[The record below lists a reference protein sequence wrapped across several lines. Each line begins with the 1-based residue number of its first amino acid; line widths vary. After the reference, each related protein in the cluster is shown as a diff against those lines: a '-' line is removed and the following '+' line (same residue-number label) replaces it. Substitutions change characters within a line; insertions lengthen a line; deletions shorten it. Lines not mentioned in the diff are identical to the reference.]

1 MSYEEIT
8 LKDPNPIKRF
18 LQNSRFE
25 DAINFIPKNIL
36 PEKILDFGGGN
47 GELSL
52 RLTKKYLDTQI
63 TCYEPSESMIN
74 EAKNKISGASNVT
87 LTDSIEPF
95 TNQNFDVIF
104 SLEVFEH
111 LPEKESLDALNTIKK
126 SLHHNGILIIGVPN
140 EIFLAACYK
149 GLFRMLRRYGDHDAK
164 PMNILKSCFGFPP
177 KYRPT
182 QLLDST
188 INYHSH
194 HLGFDYRTLHH
205 TLCKNFNSVQLCLSP
220 SPWLTRIA
228 SPEIYFVASA
238 PKLGITT

>member
-25 DAINFIPKNIL
+25 DAINFIPQNIS
-36 PEKILDFGGGN
+36 PKKMLDFGGGN
-47 GELSL
+47 GELSI
-52 RLTKKYLDTQI
+52 RLTKRYPNSQT
-63 TCYEPSESMIN
+63 TCYEPSESMLN
-74 EAKNKISGASNVT
+74 EAINKISGTPNVI
-87 LTDSIEPF
+87 LTNTIESF
-95 TNQNFDVIF
+95 TDQNFDVIF

-111 LPEKESLDALNTIKK
+111 LPEKESSAALNTIKK
-126 SLHHNGILIIGVPN
+126 SLHKNGILIIGVPN

-149 GLFRMLRRYGDHDAK
+149 GLFRMCRRYGDYDAK
-164 PMNILKSCFGFPP
+164 PINILKSCFGFPP
-177 KYRPT
+177 KDRPT

-194 HLGFDYRTLHH
+194 HLGFDYRTLHN
-205 TLCKNFNSVQLCLSP
+205 TLCENFHSVKLCLSP

-228 SPEIYFVASA
+228 SPEIYFVVSD
-238 PKLGITT
+238 PTN